1 MSDPRQRVGIL
12 SAEGHTLPA
21 GTYFP
26 VENPATGE
34 IWAEALECQPEHI
47 DQVVDAA
54 SEAYRGTWR
63 LMAPDQR
70 GALVARWA
78 ELIRAHGDE
87 IADMEIR
94 DAGHLSRE
102 ALSDVDKACSW
113 LTYYAGM
120 ADKIEGR
127 SLQQLPDQVA
137 YQVREPYGVVVGIN
151 PFNANPIMLAWKA
164 GPALVAGNC
173 FILKAPELTPMS
185 SYRMAE
191 LALEAGM
198 PPGVLNV
205 VTGHGHI
212 TGPLLSQ
219 HPGIGALVFTGG
231 PEAGREVIRQSAAN
245 VIPVALELGGKAAV
259 IMLEDTDIDVAVP
272 SILHSNFIKSGQSCT
287 VGSRVFVP
295 ASRYDEFAHALAAKA
310 QRVRV
315 GMPTDPA
322 SQMSTMVSR
331 RQRDRVDSIVQEAV
345 EQGAQRLAGGSPAAE
360 GGLAGGSFYQPTVL
374 GDVDDKNVVART
386 ETFGPVLSLMQPYHD
401 LDEVLER
408 ANSLPFGL
416 TAQVWGSD
424 SRRIHY
430 LARNL
435 EAGTV
440 WINTYRLLH
449 PTLPYGGMN
458 GSGYGRENGF
468 DALDLYTR
476 TKTVIWNLAAPGDL
490 PYS

>member
-1 MSDPRQRVGIL
+1 MSGARQRVGIL
-12 SAEGHTLPA
+12 SAEGHTLPV

-34 IWAEALECQPEHI
+34 VWAEALECESQHI
-47 DQVVDAA
+47 NQVVAA
-54 SEAYRGTWR
+54 AAETYRKTWR
-63 LMAPDQR
+63 LMPPDQR

-78 ELIRAHGDE
+78 ELIRAHSSE
-87 IADMEIR
+87 IADLEIR

-102 ALSDVDKACSW
+102 ALGDAEKAYSW
-113 LTYYAGM
+113 LMYFAGM

-127 SLQQLPDQVA
+127 YLQQLPDRVA
-137 YQVREPYGVVVGIN
+137 YQVREPYGVVAGIN

-173 FILKAPELTPMS
+173 FILKAPELTPVS

-191 LALEAGM
+191 LALEAGI

-205 VTGHGHI
+205 VTGHGHL
-212 TGPLLSQ
+212 TGPMLSQ

-231 PEAGREVIRQSAAN
+231 PDAGREVIRQSATN

-259 IMLEDTDIDVAVP
+259 VMLGDADLEVAIP

-287 VGSRVFVP
+287 VGSRLFVP
-295 ASRYDEFAHALAAKA
+295 TSLYDKAAHAFAEKAK
-310 QRVRV
+310 QVRV
-315 GMPTDPA
+315 GMPRDPA
-322 SQMSTMVSR
+322 AQMSTLVSR
-331 RQRDRVDSIVQEAV
+331 RQRDRVDNIVQDAV
-345 EQGAQRLAGGSPAAE
+345 EQGAQRLAGGYPAE
-360 GGLAGGSFYQPTVL
+360 FGELSNGSFYQPTVL
-374 GDVDDKNVVART
+374 GDVNDDNAVART
-386 ETFGPVLSLMQPYHD
+386 ETFGPVLSLMRPYDD
-401 LDEVLER
+401 LDDVLER

-416 TAQVWGSD
+416 TAQVWGND
-424 SRRIHY
+424 ARAIHY

-435 EAGTV
+435 QAGTV

-449 PTLPYGGMN
+449 PTLPYGGMH

-468 DALDLYTR
+468 DAIDLYSR
-476 TKTVIWNLAAPGDL
+476 TKTVIWNLAAAGEL

>member
-1 MSDPRQRVGIL
+1 LPGSQQRVGVL
-12 SAEGHTLPA
+12 SADGHTLPA

-34 IWAEALECQPEHI
+34 VWAEALESESRHI
-47 DQVVDAA
+47 DDVVSAA
-54 SEAYRGTWR
+54 AETYRTTWR
-63 LMAPDQR
+63 SMPPDKR

-78 ELIRAHGDE
+78 ELIRAHGEE
-87 IADMEIR
+87 IADLEIC

-102 ALSDVDKACSW
+102 AQGDVDKAYSW
-113 LTYYAGM
+113 LMYYAGM

-127 SLQQLPDQVA
+127 YLQQVPDRVA
-137 YQVREPYGVVVGIN
+137 YQVREPYGVVAGIN

-173 FILKAPELTPMS
+173 FVLKAPELTPMS

-191 LALEAGM
+191 LALDAGI
-198 PPGVLNV
+198 PPGVLSV
-205 VTGHGHI
+205 VTGHGYL
-212 TGPLLSQ
+212 TGPMLTQ

-231 PEAGREVIRQSAAN
+231 PDAGREVIRHSASN

-259 IMLEDTDIDVAVP
+259 ILLDDADLDAAIP

-287 VGSRVFVP
+287 VGSRLFVP
-295 ASRYDEFAHALAAKA
+295 ASLYDKVAAALSDKA
-310 QRVRV
+310 GQVRV
-315 GMPTDPA
+315 GLPRDPA
-322 SQMSTMVSR
+322 AQMSTLVSR
-331 RQRDRVDSIVQEAV
+331 AQRDRVDNIVRGAV
-345 EQGAQRLAGGSPAAE
+345 REGAQRLAGGHPAE
-360 GGLAGGSFYQPTVL
+360 SGDLAHGSFYQPTVL
-374 GDVDDKNVVART
+374 GDVSDDNVVART
-386 ETFGPVLSLMQPYHD
+386 ETFGPVLSLMQPYRD

-416 TAQVWGSD
+416 TAQVWGND
-424 SRRIHY
+424 ARGIHY

-435 EAGTV
+435 QAGTV

-449 PTLPYGGMN
+449 PTLPYGGMT

-476 TKTVIWNLAAPGDL
+476 TKTVIWNLAASAEL